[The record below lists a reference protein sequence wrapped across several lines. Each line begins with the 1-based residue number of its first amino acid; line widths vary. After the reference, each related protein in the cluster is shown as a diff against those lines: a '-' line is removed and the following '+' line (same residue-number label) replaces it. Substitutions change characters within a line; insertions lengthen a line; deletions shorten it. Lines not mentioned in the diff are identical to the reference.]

1 MWFMYLWTLTSSYDV
16 YMCYMYYGVWFVAC
30 RYTCDPYWFYPWR
43 GYTAPLS
50 SRQGMMIIRAREGEV
65 FLYSAIPQPGIP
77 KTQNL
82 QHFSSGIRNYKGMK
96 SSPSNY
102 LDFIFFKACNHVFIG
117 PQKVLAK
124 KVYFLFEN

>member
-1 MWFMYLWTLTSSYDV
+1 MIHILVNLNLFIWCVYVLHVLWYMIHRMYI
-16 YMCYMYYGVWFVAC
+16 
-30 RYTCDPYWFYPWR
+30 YTCDPYWFYPWR

-50 SRQGMMIIRAREGEV
+50 PRQGMMIMRGREGEV

-82 QHFSSGIRNYKGMK
+82 QHFSSGIGNYKGMK
-96 SSPSNY
+96 SSPSNC